1 MATRILV
8 LFLAVCTTAL
18 ATAPAVPQE
27 PAQSA
32 PQPTVPGASA
42 AAPEPVDQWLEE
54 VRAQRQAWEERRRA
68 QKEAIDARRRW
79 IDPWGAAQQEA
90 REQEITRRREAFRDQ
105 IERDREAFFNQPPW
119 GAAAPR
125 PDEAT
130 PEQAPP
136 GPGPAAGSGPGETA
150 GAPGEPSPSAP
161 YPPLPGWDNRW
172 YYRGF

>member
-1 MATRILV
+1 MANRILV
-8 LFLAVCTTAL
+8 LFLALCAAAL
-18 ATAPAVPQE
+18 ATAPAVAQE
-27 PAQSA
+27 PPPSV
-32 PQPTVPGASA
+32 PQPGTPA

-90 REQEITRRREAFRDQ
+90 REEEISRRREAFRDQ

-119 GAAAPR
+119 GSAAHW
-125 PDEAT
+125 PDDAK
-130 PEQAPP
+130 PERQPQAPP
-136 GPGPAAGSGPGETA
+136 NPGPGTGGDPREAASGA
-150 GAPGEPSPSAP
+150 KDSAP

-172 YYRGF
+172 YYRGY